1 MRAIDAK
8 ICGIRTPEVLDAA
21 AKYGARWAGLV
32 FYPPSPRFVE
42 PDLGAELARQMPT
55 GLRSVGLFVDPSEHE
70 LESVLE
76 RVPLD
81 MIQLHGAE
89 TPQRV
94 AAIRA
99 SFAVPVMKAIKI
111 ATVEDLAAVPDYA
124 VVSDWLLFD
133 AKPAKGVAALP
144 GGNGLAFDWSI
155 LSGRSWSKPWMLA
168 GGLTEANVVEA
179 VARTG
184 AAAVDVSSS
193 IEERPGHK
201 TPERVQRFLAA
212 AHSAGQAALD

>member
-21 AKYGARWAGLV
+21 AKHGARWAGFV
-32 FYPPSPRFVE
+32 FYPPSPRAVE
-42 PDLGAELARQMPT
+42 PDLAAKLARAMPA
-55 GLRSVGLFVDPSEHE
+55 GLCSVGLFVDPSEQE
-70 LESVLE
+70 LELVLD

-94 AAIRA
+94 ASIRA
-99 SFAVPVMKAIKI
+99 LFATPVMKAIKI
-111 ATVEDLAAVPDYA
+111 TTVEDLAAVPDYA

-133 AKPAKGVAALP
+133 AKPAKDVTALP

-155 LSGRSWSKPWMLA
+155 LSGRTWSKPWMLA
-168 GGLTEANVVEA
+168 GGLTESNVAEA

-184 AAAVDVSSS
+184 TAAVDVSSS

-212 AHSAGQAALD
+212 AHSAVQAAFD